1 MNTRERV
8 RMLVDAPAFQR
19 VIIAIILVNTITLGC
34 ETSPALVNDYGWLL
48 HAVDRIVLAVFTVEL
63 AARLYAHGWRFF
75 RDPWNC
81 FDFVIV
87 SISLLPSTGNFG
99 VLRALRILRALRL
112 ISAVP
117 NMRRVVGALLTAV
130 PGMTSIAALLVLILY
145 VGSVIATKLF
155 SGIAPE
161 YFGDLGSSLF
171 TLFQV
176 MTGESWSEVARTVM
190 EAEPLAWIFFIAYIA
205 VTTFTVLNL
214 FIAVAVSA
222 MEAQVSHERA
232 EQQEDGGDV
241 VQQLL
246 GEVRGLRDELREL
259 RAEAGEAPMT
269 APRPRDATAPR

>member
-8 RMLVDAPAFQR
+8 RTLVDAPAFQR
-19 VIIAIILVNTITLGC
+19 VIIAVILVNAFTLGC
-34 ETSPALVNDYGWLL
+34 ETSAGLMASYGWLL
-48 HAVDRIVLAVFTVEL
+48 HAVDRIALAVFTVEL

-81 FDFVIV
+81 FDAVV
-87 SISLLPSTGNFG
+87 VGISLLPTTGTFG
-99 VLRALRILRALRL
+99 VLRALRVLRVLRL

-130 PGMTSIAALLVLILY
+130 PGMASIAALLVLILY

-155 SGIAPE
+155 SAIAPE
-161 YFGDLGSSLF
+161 YFGDLGDSLF

-176 MTGESWSEVARTVM
+176 MTGEAWSEVARSVM
-190 EAEPLAWIFFIAYIA
+190 EAEPLAWIFFIGYIA

-222 MEAQVSHERA
+222 MESQVGKERDD
-232 EQQEDGGDV
+232 DGETV
-241 VQQLL
+241 RQLL
-246 GEVRGLRDELREL
+246 GEVRELRSELREL
-259 RAEAGEAPMT
+259 RAEAGGAPT
-269 APRPRDATAPR
+269 ARP

>member
-19 VIIAIILVNTITLGC
+19 VIIAVILVNAFTLGC
-34 ETSPALVNDYGWLL
+34 ETSATLMAGYGWLL
-48 HAVDRIVLAVFTVEL
+48 HAIDRIALAVFTIEI

-81 FDFVIV
+81 FDAVIV
-87 SISLLPSTGNFG
+87 GVSLLPTTGTFG
-99 VLRALRILRALRL
+99 VLRALRVLRVLRL

-130 PGMTSIAALLVLILY
+130 PGMASIAALLVLILY

-155 SGIAPE
+155 SEVAPE
-161 YFGDLGSSLF
+161 YFGDLGDSLF

-176 MTGESWSEVARTVM
+176 MTGEAWSEVARSVM
-190 EAEPLAWIFFIAYIA
+190 DAEPLAWIFFIGYIA

-222 MEAQVSHERA
+222 MESQVSKEREEHDDSA
-232 EQQEDGGDV
+232 ET
-241 VQQLL
+241 VQDLL
-246 GEVRGLRDELREL
+246 GEVRGLRAELREL
-259 RAEAGEAPMT
+259 RAEVGSAPT
-269 APRPRDATAPR
+269 ARS

>member
-1 MNTRERV
+1 MSTRERL
-8 RMLVDAPAFQR
+8 RELVEAPRFQQFIIG
-19 VIIAIILVNTITLGC
+19 VILLNAVTLGC
-34 ETSPALVNDYGWLL
+34 ETSPSLVAEYGEVL
-48 HAVDRIVLAVFTVEL
+48 HAADRIALAIFTVEL
-63 AARLYAHGWRFF
+63 AARLYAHGPRFF

-81 FDFVIV
+81 FDAIIV
-87 SISLLPSTGNFG
+87 GVALLPATGSLG

-117 NMRRVVGALLTAV
+117 SMRRVVGALLSAL

-155 SGIAPE
+155 STVAPE

-176 MTGESWSEVARTVM
+176 MTGEAWSEVARSVM

-214 FIAVAVSA
+214 FIAVTVSA
-222 MEAQVSHERA
+222 MESQVAREHERA
-232 EQQEDGGDV
+232 EENQTTILLAEIQQ
-241 VQQLL
+241 
-246 GEVRGLRDELREL
+246 LRDEVRRLHP
-259 RAEAGEAPMT
+259 AGQT
-269 APRPRDATAPR
+269 TSTD